1 MGIETTKALRARR
14 RELDSRLTR
23 LIQRLDERSPVGIAR
38 RSRLSEA
45 ARLVRRRLKALAVA
59 QEAVAAIEV
68 EVGHVLLR
76 LVGGEGLSR
85 NEAFELAGITR
96 AYGRRYVRLAG
107 AACPRLL
114 DASSTD
120 PAAAV
125 RATADSGHLE
135 PDGTHPDAG
144 HEGRL

>member
-14 RELDSRLTR
+14 RELDARIDR

-76 LVGGEGLSR
+76 LVGEGLSR

-96 AYGRRYVRLAG
+96 AHGRRYVRLAG

-120 PAAAV
+120 PAAAA
-125 RATADSGHLE
+125 RATAQSSHLE
-135 PDGTHPDAG
+135 PDGTHPGVA
-144 HEGRL
+144 HEGRP